1 MIVAENC
8 AYCNSS
14 NTVLTEYS
22 DTFDVNGTQLEVN
35 GLKLNHCNDCKSETI
50 PMDLVD
56 YNFDIFMKAQSMHI
70 SELKND

>member
-1 MIVAENC
+1 MNIAENC

-14 NTVLTEYS
+14 NTDEIEYT

-35 GLKLNHCNDCKSETI
+35 GLKLNHCNDCESESI

-56 YNFDIFMKAQSMHI
+56 YNLAIFMKAQAIHI
-70 SELKND
+70 SE